1 MNKKWYNIQG
11 KATDAVAEVYIFDEI
26 GAYGIT
32 AQDFIAEMK
41 EYKDTPVNLRIN
53 CIGGDVFDGMAM
65 YNIIKKREAKTT
77 AYIEGI
83 AASMG
88 SVIALAADEVV
99 MAENSLFWKKLVVKL
114 LVFTKEKQHCR

>member
-41 EYKDTPVNLRIN
+41 EYKGTPVNLRIN
-53 CIGGDVFDGMAM
+53 CIEDRDWETSA
-65 YNIIKKREAKTT
+65 T
-77 AYIEGI
+77 A
-83 AASMG
+83 
-88 SVIALAADEVV
+88 SVALP
-99 MAENSLFWKKLVVKL
+99 
-114 LVFTKEKQHCR
+114 